1 MGSSYYLLETRTWG
15 WQRWQGAGGV
25 RAAHWAPSGR
35 TLLLALRGSRE
46 PLALCAVGAPPVL
59 DWALMPVSLPEP
71 PLPEELARQLEG
83 PGGAA
88 AAAEGVCDV
97 A

>member
-1 MGSSYYLLETRTWG
+1 MGPSYYLLETRTWR

-35 TLLLALRGSRE
+35 ALLLALRGARE
-46 PLALCAVGAPPVL
+46 PLTLCAVGAPPAL

-71 PLPEELARQLEG
+71 PLPQELAGALEG
-83 PGGAA
+83 QGRA
-88 AAAEGVCDV
+88 AAAEGVGDV